1 VARTIFETGTRHGK
15 RVQAAGGAKNFV
27 IVMPD
32 ADIGN
37 SVAGLVDT
45 AFGCAGQHCM
55 AGSTAVTVGPA
66 AAQLLPPLAEA
77 AAQLRVGPTDRDPL
91 ARMGALISAAH
102 RERVRG
108 LIAGSLEE
116 GASLLLDGRGIHV
129 PESPNGFYLG
139 PTIIDHVREDM
150 TVAREEIFGPVLNVV
165 RVDHLEQAIELANRN
180 AFGNGACIYTGSG
193 KTAREFRH
201 RVKAGMVGINVGVPD
216 PLAYFPFSGWDYSF
230 FGDLHLQGREGILFY
245 TRQKVTTFR
254 WFQPGEGDIW
264 HQEVLN
270 PES

>member
-1 VARTIFETGTRHGK
+1 
-15 RVQAAGGAKNFV
+15 
-27 IVMPD
+27 
-32 ADIGN
+32 
-37 SVAGLVDT
+37 
-45 AFGCAGQHCM
+45 
-55 AGSTAVTVGPA
+55 
-66 AAQLLPPLAEA
+66 
-77 AAQLRVGPTDRDPL
+77 
-91 ARMGALISAAH
+91 
-102 RERVRG
+102 
-108 LIAGSLEE
+108 
-116 GASLLLDGRGIHV
+116 
-129 PESPNGFYLG
+129 
-139 PTIIDHVREDM
+139 M

-230 FGDLHLQGREGILFY
+230 FGDLHLQGREGVLFY

-264 HQEVLN
+264 HKEVLSD
-270 PES
+270 ES